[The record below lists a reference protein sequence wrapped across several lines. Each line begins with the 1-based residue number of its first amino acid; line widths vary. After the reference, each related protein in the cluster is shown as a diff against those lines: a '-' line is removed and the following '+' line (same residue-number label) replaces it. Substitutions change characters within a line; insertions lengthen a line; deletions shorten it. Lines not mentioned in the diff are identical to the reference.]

1 MQFKGNTD
9 EGSARYWDDLAEVY
23 QKETRISTNDFH
35 YGPLLPGD
43 STLQLLPN
51 IGPELLR
58 KCFSYSRKEATSKG
72 AAKTNTKSF
81 QGLEKNMPA
90 GSSGLPLPLVTA
102 SPQSVKAPLASLR
115 VQCLEIGSG
124 AGQNSIFLAKQGA
137 ECVAI
142 DISKEQLAHGRKL
155 TEAENVKVDF
165 QCVSMD
171 AMGDLGKF
179 DLIHSTYALPFSV
192 DPAKVIS
199 EAASML
205 KPGGTFL
212 LTTGHPLYAGEWL
225 EVGDDEDGVFL
236 PDYFQPEPDVRMA
249 LDDGAISAARY
260 WPISQLA
267 EWIHEAGLVI
277 ERFLEPAPMPIPDMS
292 EKEILGK
299 VPYDS
304 ADWRTLYPQLA
315 RIPVVVIFKCRKA

>member
-23 QKETRISTNDFH
+23 QKETRISTTDFH

-43 STLQLLPN
+43 STLQLLPS
-51 IGPELLR
+51 IGKNDP
-58 KCFSYSRKEATSKG
+58 
-72 AAKTNTKSF
+72 KSF
-81 QGLEKNMPA
+81 QGSEKNMPA
-90 GSSGLPLPLVTA
+90 GSSGFQA
-102 SPQSVKAPLASLR
+102 
-115 VQCLEIGSG
+115 LEIGSG

-155 TEAENVKVDF
+155 AKAENVEVDF
-165 QCVSMD
+165 QCISMD
-171 AMGDLGKF
+171 SLKDLQHPPRPAGTPPKEGVLKAPLHGRGGRSNATDGVGLF
-179 DLIHSTYALPFSV
+179 DLIHSTYALPFSS
-192 DPAKVIS
+192 DPARVIK
-199 EAASML
+199 EASAML
-205 KPGGTFL
+205 KPDGMFL

-236 PDYFQPEPDVRMA
+236 PDYFQPESDVRMA

-267 EWIHEAGLVI
+267 EWIHESGLVI
-277 ERFLEPAPMPIPDMS
+277 ERILEPAPMPIPEMS
-292 EKEILGK
+292 EEEILEE

-304 ADWRTLYPQLA
+304 KDWRTLYPQLA
-315 RIPVVVIFKCRKA
+315 RIPVVVIFKCRRA